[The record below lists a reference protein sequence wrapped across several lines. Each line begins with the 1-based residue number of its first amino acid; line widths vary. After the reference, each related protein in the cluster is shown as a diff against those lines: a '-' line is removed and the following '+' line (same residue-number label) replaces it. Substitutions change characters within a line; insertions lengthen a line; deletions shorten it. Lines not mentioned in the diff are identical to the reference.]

1 MARGF
6 SIVEARAYHGR
17 SCGDRL
23 YFFVAVNENALSTYD
38 LPASRTLRV
47 SNAGIFTFGE
57 EAIVIDEDRPSI
69 GRAVCVVSGR
79 RFAFRRVLAV
89 HGRTLVLRA
98 DVAPFEDRWDGEVV
112 GCVVPRMVDRA
123 AAISPERWTKAGW
136 HASVAYA
143 HALARARRIRRPK
156 RVRFRTETIEDERWP
171 DVRAFWYRACGRELP
186 LHAQR
191 RQHVIG
197 LFDRDALVG
206 ANIVLALGKTAFSAF
221 TLVDRRYRGMG
232 GGNAMLTHAI
242 REAQKREFESMYVH
256 IHARNLP
263 SIAAYERAGFARRG
277 WWTDP
282 SDPLA
287 SAERQ
292 WLVFERD
299 FRAC

>member
-1 MARGF
+1 VA
-6 SIVEARAYHGR
+6 A
-17 SCGDRL
+17 DRL
-23 YFFVAVNENALSTYD
+23 YFCSVVNENALLADD
-38 LPASRTLRV
+38 LPASRRLRI
-47 SNAGIFTFGE
+47 SNAGIFTLGE
-57 EAIVIDEDRPSI
+57 EEVVIDDDRPSV

-89 HGRTLVLRA
+89 QGRVLVLRA
-98 DVAPFEDRWDGEVV
+98 DVAPFEDRWDGEIV
-112 GCVVPRMVDRA
+112 GCVVPRVVDRA

-143 HALARARRIRRPK
+143 HALAHARRLRRPK
-156 RVRFRTETIEDERWP
+156 PVRFRTETMDDARWR
-171 DVRAFWYRACGRELP
+171 DVRSFWFRACGRELP

-197 LFDRDALVG
+197 LFDGDALVG

-221 TLVDRRYRGMG
+221 TLVDRRYRGVG
-232 GGNAMLTHAI
+232 GGAVMVAHAV
-242 REAQKREFESMYVH
+242 REARTRDFDSMYVH

-263 SIAAYERAGFARRG
+263 SIALYERAGFTRRG
-277 WWTDP
+277 WWSDP

-299 FRAC
+299 FRVT

>member
-6 SIVEARAYHGR
+6 SIVEARAYHGSP
-17 SCGDRL
+17 SCDRL
-23 YFFVAVNENALSTYD
+23 YFLVAVNENALPAYD

-57 EAIVIDEDRPSI
+57 EEIVIDEDRPSI

-89 HGRTLVLRA
+89 HGRTLVLRG
-98 DVAPFEDRWDGEVV
+98 DVAPFEDRWEGAVV
-112 GCVVPRMVDRA
+112 GCVVPRVVDRA
-123 AAISPERWTKAGW
+123 AAISPEHWTKAGW
-136 HASVAYA
+136 HAALAYAYA
-143 HALARARRIRRPK
+143 HARARRLRRRRP
-156 RVRFRTETIEDERWP
+156 VPFRTETLADAQWP
-171 DVRAFWYRACGRELP
+171 EVRSFWYRACGRELP
-186 LHAQR
+186 LRAQR
-191 RQHVIG
+191 HQHVIG

-206 ANIVLALGKTAFSAF
+206 ANIVLALGATAFSAF
-221 TLVDRRYRGMG
+221 TLVDRRYRGRG
-232 GGNAMLTHAI
+232 GASAMLVHAV
-242 REAQKREFESMYVH
+242 REAKQRECESMYVH

-263 SIAAYERAGFARRG
+263 SIAVYERAGFTRRG
-277 WWTDP
+277 WWSEP

-299 FRAC
+299 LRAG